1 MSHGFGF
8 LGRCHTVKQGLLND
22 LKIPLIHDVNPYQDH
37 LKKLVN
43 AGVRG
48 FKCFLIESG
57 VDVSVPSHSAA
68 ILFNFALGI
77 SMCR

>member
-1 MSHGFGF
+1 MSHRCCF
-8 LGRCHTVKQGLLND
+8 LGRCHTVKQGLLNG
-22 LKIPLIHDVNPYQDH
+22 KVRLIHDVNLYQDH

-57 VDVSVPSHSAA
+57 VDVGGPSYS
-68 ILFNFALGI
+68 IVTSLI
-77 SMCR
+77 SP

>member
-1 MSHGFGF
+1 MSHGCGF
-8 LGRCHTVKQGLLND
+8 LGRCHTVKQGLLNA
-22 LKIPLIHDVNPYQDH
+22 LKVPLIHNVNLYQDH

-57 VDVSVPSHSAA
+57 VDVSIPSHSAP
-68 ILFNFALGI
+68 ILINFP
-77 SMCR
+77 

>member
-1 MSHGFGF
+1 MSHGCGF
-8 LGRCHTVKQGLLND
+8 LGRSHTVKQGLMNV
-22 LKIPLIHDVNPYQDH
+22 LKVPLIRDINLCQDH
-37 LKKLVN
+37 LKNLVN

-57 VDVSVPSHSAA
+57 VDVSVPSHSTV

>member
-1 MSHGFGF
+1 M
-8 LGRCHTVKQGLLND
+8 LLSGEVSYRQTRFNECPKVFFVID
-22 LKIPLIHDVNPYQDH
+22 NVNSYQDH

-57 VDVSVPSHSAA
+57 VDVSVLSHSTKF
-68 ILFNFALGI
+68 LFYFALGI

>member
-1 MSHGFGF
+1 MSHGCGF
-8 LGRCHTVKQGLLND
+8 LGRCHTVKQGFISV
-22 LKIPLIHDVNPYQDH
+22 LKVPLFRDVNLYQDH

-57 VDVSVPSHSAA
+57 VDVSVPSRSTVIKL
-68 ILFNFALGI
+68 ILP
-77 SMCR
+77 

>member
-1 MSHGFGF
+1 MNECPKVS
-8 LGRCHTVKQGLLND
+8 
-22 LKIPLIHDVNPYQDH
+22 LIYDVNPYQDH

-57 VDVSVPSHSAA
+57 VDVSVPSHSTNFIYLF
-68 ILFNFALGI
+68 ILP
-77 SMCR
+77 

>member
-1 MSHGFGF
+1 MWLSGEASYRQIRFNECPKSSF
-8 LGRCHTVKQGLLND
+8 VR
-22 LKIPLIHDVNPYQDH
+22 DVNLCQDH

-57 VDVSVPSHSAA
+57 VDVSVSSHSTV
-68 ILFNFALGI
+68 ILFNYVLGI

>member
-1 MSHGFGF
+1 MN
-8 LGRCHTVKQGLLND
+8 V
-22 LKIPLIHDVNPYQDH
+22 LKVPLIRDVNLYQDH

-57 VDVSVPSHSAA
+57 VDVSVSSHSTV

-77 SMCR
+77 SMRR

>member
-1 MSHGFGF
+1 MLLFGEVSYRQTRF
-8 LGRCHTVKQGLLND
+8 AERPER
-22 LKIPLIHDVNPYQDH
+22 PLVHDANFYQDH

-57 VDVSVPSHSAA
+57 VDVSVPSHSTVV
-68 ILFNFALGI
+68 LFNFAIGI
-77 SMCR
+77 SVRR